1 MRKQKLAFILCFLL
15 FLLPIINV
23 KGNSGYIYN
32 KPEKIE
38 VSSPIFFL
46 FPLDVNESVQIQIS
60 REKIGNI
67 SLFLFD
73 TRPINSYIYPN
84 LTLNQDIY
92 DIKIALNISQN
103 PFINYTASQNKIF
116 YVEILIFNNGSDII
130 TVRSTKSLTRYYLP
144 QIPGFPLFMIIGS
157 LFFPTLIL
165 LIYRKRCVLKYN
177 F

>member
-15 FLLPIINV
+15 FLLPIIKV
-23 KGNSGYIYN
+23 KGNSDYIFN

-67 SLFLFD
+67 SLFIFD

-84 LTLNQDIY
+84 LTLNPDIFVEAI
-92 DIKIALNISQN
+92 DQNISQN

-116 YVEILIFNNGSDII
+116 YIEILIFTNGSDII
-130 TVRSTKSLTRYYLP
+130 TIKSTKALTRYYLP
-144 QIPGFPLFMIIGS
+144 QIPGFPLFIIIGT
-157 LFFPTLIL
+157 LIFPTLL
-165 LIYRKRCVLKYN
+165 LMIYRKRYVIMCN